1 MLFISHD
8 LDVVEYLCD
17 RIVVLYLG
25 KVMEVAPAK
34 ALYETPKHPYTE
46 ALLEA
51 SPRPD
56 PEARRGRRLLKAIFR
71 ARSIRRRAAF
81 SAPVVRTRCLRA
93 PQPCL
98 HCAKWR
104 RADSRP
110 ASATMFSEDA
120 MMNLTTILPE
130 TLDVA
135 TKGYPLSSPALPIS
149 AIGAQRWSLLAG
161 DLPLPQAVIRDSALA
176 HNHAWMRDFTA
187 STGVLLAPHG
197 KTTMAPQIFAQQLA
211 AGAWGIT
218 VANVQQLGICVR
230 FGVRRIIMANQ
241 LLGAAEVGAV
251 IHLQEAHPDLEFHFL
266 IDSQAQLTSIETCRR
281 IATDVAQA
289 HRAGRAR
296 RCRGAAPARGR
307 STRRSASHGPSLQAR
322 PSPCRASNATKGCR
336 SPATRAA
343 TRSWLPRLMQR
354 VHDVALACDREGLF
368 AGRSIILTAGGSA
381 AFDIVARDLPMK
393 LSKPVLTILRS
404 GCYVTHDSGF
414 YNRMLEGV
422 KARSGAA
429 WQSRPGLQPALE
441 VWSRAQSCPEPGLA
455 ILTMGKRDASFDLE
469 MPIVLQTLP
478 AGNRHCAAARAGN
491 VEDRQHERSAR
502 VFALRC
508 RRRCGPASG

>member
-1 MLFISHD
+1 
-8 LDVVEYLCD
+8 
-17 RIVVLYLG
+17 
-25 KVMEVAPAK
+25 
-34 ALYETPKHPYTE
+34 
-46 ALLEA
+46 
-51 SPRPD
+51 
-56 PEARRGRRLLKAIFR
+56 
-71 ARSIRRRAAF
+71 
-81 SAPVVRTRCLRA
+81 
-93 PQPCL
+93 
-98 HCAKWR
+98 
-104 RADSRP
+104 
-110 ASATMFSEDA
+110 
-120 MMNLTTILPE
+120 MMNLTTILSE

-161 DLPLPQAVIRDSALA
+161 DLPLPQAVICDSALA

-218 VANVQQLGICVR
+218 VANVQQLVICVR

-241 LLGAAEVGAV
+241 LLGRAEVGVV

-266 IDSQAQLTSIETCRR
+266 IDSQAQLTSIERVADWQSMSRKLTALVELGVAGGRTGAR
-281 IATDVAQA
+281 TFDEAVGVARAVAASKTIALSGLECYEGLQITGDSGRDAIMVA
-289 HRAGRAR
+289 G
-296 RCRGAAPARGR
+296 
-307 STRRSASHGPSLQAR
+307 
-322 PSPCRASNATKGCR
+322 
-336 SPATRAA
+336 
-343 TRSWLPRLMQR
+343 LMQR

-422 KARSGAA
+422 KARSGTA
-429 WQSRPGLQPALE
+429 WQSRPGLRPALE

-469 MPIVLQTLP
+469 MPIVCKRYRPGIDTAPQP
-478 AGNRHCAAARAGN
+478 APATWKIANMNDQHAYLRFSADDDAAPQVGDLVGCGISHPCTTFDKWRALLT
-491 VEDRQHERSAR
+491 VDDDYR
-502 VFALRC
+502 VTGAIRTFF
-508 RRRCGPASG
+508 

>member
-1 MLFISHD
+1 
-8 LDVVEYLCD
+8 
-17 RIVVLYLG
+17 
-25 KVMEVAPAK
+25 
-34 ALYETPKHPYTE
+34 
-46 ALLEA
+46 
-51 SPRPD
+51 
-56 PEARRGRRLLKAIFR
+56 
-71 ARSIRRRAAF
+71 
-81 SAPVVRTRCLRA
+81 
-93 PQPCL
+93 
-98 HCAKWR
+98 
-104 RADSRP
+104 
-110 ASATMFSEDA
+110 
-120 MMNLTTILPE
+120 MMNLTTILSE

-161 DLPLPQAVIRDSALA
+161 DLPLPQAVICDSALA

-218 VANVQQLGICVR
+218 VANVQQLVICVR

-241 LLGAAEVGAV
+241 LLGRAEVGVV

-266 IDSQAQLTSIETCRR
+266 IDSHAQLTSIERVADSQSMSRKLTALLELGVAGGRTGAR
-281 IATDVAQA
+281 TFDEAVGVARAVAASKTIALSGLECYEGLQITGDSGRDAIMVA
-289 HRAGRAR
+289 G
-296 RCRGAAPARGR
+296 
-307 STRRSASHGPSLQAR
+307 
-322 PSPCRASNATKGCR
+322 
-336 SPATRAA
+336 
-343 TRSWLPRLMQR
+343 LMQR

-422 KARSGAA
+422 KARSGTA
-429 WQSRPGLQPALE
+429 WQSRPGLRPALE

-469 MPIVLQTLP
+469 MPIVCKRYRPGIDTAPQP
-478 AGNRHCAAARAGN
+478 APATWKIANMNDQHAYLRFSADDDAAPQVGDLVGCGISHPCTTFDKWRALLT
-491 VEDRQHERSAR
+491 VDDDYR
-502 VFALRC
+502 VTGAIRTFF
-508 RRRCGPASG
+508 

>member
-1 MLFISHD
+1 
-8 LDVVEYLCD
+8 
-17 RIVVLYLG
+17 
-25 KVMEVAPAK
+25 
-34 ALYETPKHPYTE
+34 
-46 ALLEA
+46 
-51 SPRPD
+51 
-56 PEARRGRRLLKAIFR
+56 
-71 ARSIRRRAAF
+71 
-81 SAPVVRTRCLRA
+81 
-93 PQPCL
+93 
-98 HCAKWR
+98 
-104 RADSRP
+104 
-110 ASATMFSEDA
+110 
-120 MMNLTTILPE
+120 MMNLTTILSE

-161 DLPLPQAVIRDSALA
+161 DLPLPQAVICDSALA

-241 LLGAAEVGAV
+241 LLGTAEAGAV
-251 IHLQEAHPDLEFHFL
+251 IHLQEAHPDLEFQFL
-266 IDSQAQLTSIETCRR
+266 IDSQAQLTSIES
-281 IATDVAQA
+281 VA
-289 HRAGRAR
+289 
-296 RCRGAAPARGR
+296 
-307 STRRSASHGPSLQAR
+307 ASHSMSRKLTALVELGVAGGRTGARTFDAAVGVARAVAASKTIALSGLECYEGLQITGDSGRDEIMVA
-322 PSPCRASNATKGCR
+322 G
-336 SPATRAA
+336 
-343 TRSWLPRLMQR
+343 LMQR

-422 KARSGAA
+422 KARSGTA
-429 WQSRPGLQPALE
+429 WQSRPGLRPALE

-469 MPIVLQTLP
+469 MPIVCKRYRPGIDTAPQP
-478 AGNRHCAAARAGN
+478 APATWKIANMNDQHAYLRFSADDDAAPQVGDLVGCGISHPCTTFDKWRALLT
-491 VEDRQHERSAR
+491 VDDDYR
-502 VFALRC
+502 VTGAIRTFF
-508 RRRCGPASG
+508 